1 MEEHVASL
9 LTPYAFGLIQLEI
22 ELSAKYAATEINMGS
37 FIVKHH
43 TKDDG
48 GRVVT
53 WIEGQES
60 ILCSCKEFE
69 FSGILCRH
77 AIRVHLMKNYFYV
90 PSKYLPFRWRR
101 ESSLIPKSSH
111 IVNNNDVSSAEFHS
125 LIQCL
130 EYESSKT
137 KERKQIATKGLEK
150 LIREIIG
157 MSESQEDRIGLELDV
172 PNNDECDVGNPSRTK
187 SKCRPKGSRAKG
199 GIEPNNDE
207 CHVGNPSRTKSKGRP
222 KGSRAKGGI

>member
-1 MEEHVASL
+1 
-9 LTPYAFGLIQLEI
+9 
-22 ELSAKYAATEINMGS
+22 
-37 FIVKHH
+37 VKHH

-77 AIRVHLMKNYFYV
+77 AIRVLLMKNYFYV

-101 ESSLIPKSSH
+101 KSSLIPKSSH

-137 KERKQIATKGLEK
+137 KEQKQIATKGLEK

>member
-1 MEEHVASL
+1 MRQKYHNSLLKTSFPMEEHVASL

-111 IVNNNDVSSAEFHS
+111 IVNNNDVS
-125 LIQCL
+125 C
-130 EYESSKT
+130 
-137 KERKQIATKGLEK
+137 
-150 LIREIIG
+150 
-157 MSESQEDRIGLELDV
+157 
-172 PNNDECDVGNPSRTK
+172 
-187 SKCRPKGSRAKG
+187 
-199 GIEPNNDE
+199 
-207 CHVGNPSRTKSKGRP
+207 
-222 KGSRAKGGI
+222 